1 MRCSSCGNDNDLGS
15 HFCNRCGTSL
25 SKRCAKCTFENDPEA
40 RFCSKCGAL
49 LEIAAPIRAET
60 KPYKD
65 LSGERRHLTV
75 LFCDL
80 VGSTQIATQLDP
92 EEWREIVAEY
102 HGVATEAIEHHGG
115 RVAKYLGDGVM
126 AYFGY
131 PEAHDNDAERGA
143 RAGLAILDAVSKLNQ
158 HPARPKLSTRIGID
172 SGTVVVGSGA
182 GKEPDL
188 FGDTPNI
195 AARVQALAEPN
206 RVMIT
211 DAAHRLVSGLFVVE
225 DRGAQSL
232 KGIERPIQL
241 YAVIKPSGV
250 RGRLQAAAVSDG
262 LTPFVGREDELRL
275 LMNRWERTLEGEG
288 QVALVIGE
296 AGIGKSRLVQRFHRQ
311 VGETKHIWIES
322 AAAPFFQNTPF
333 YSVADTLRQALAW
346 RGDES
351 PEEQL
356 ASLEPWLE
364 KAGLGPAEALQL
376 IAPLLNLGVPTDHSP
391 SALSPEQRRRRLL
404 AALVELMLSTALV
417 QPTVIE
423 IEDLHWAD
431 PSTLE
436 LIGLLVEQGARL
448 PLLLLFTARPEF
460 RPQWPLRAHHT
471 QINLNRLSSR
481 DVRILVGRV
490 AADQV
495 LSEETTA
502 AVIERTG
509 GVPLFVEELTR
520 AVLESGPVKLTE
532 REIPVTLRD
541 SLMSRLDRLGAA
553 KEIAQVGAVLGQEFS
568 YELIHAVVTIP
579 ETELQTGLQKLNDAE
594 LLYARGIVPNATYTF
609 KHWLIQEAAY
619 QALLKTHRRELHRHT
634 AEVLER
640 LFPKTPEVQPE
651 LLARHYA
658 EAGQAQPAVAA
669 WQKAAERAL
678 ARGALVE
685 AEGHF
690 KDAVATLETMPETP
704 ERDQREL
711 TLQLALGRV
720 LVPTRGYSYPETAA
734 AFDRARVLGERL
746 GDFARVVAALRGL
759 GSLALLRSDIRTARA
774 LYDRVMETA
783 ERDGSR
789 PMLCWGHN
797 VQGVTCF
804 FLGEFAQAF
813 EHMMRAVTFYDED
826 FHRHNPQDPAIE
838 ALCYA
843 AAAAWHLGLS
853 GTARSRIGEAL
864 ALAQRLAK
872 PYGEG
877 ISHYFAGILHL
888 FLRDPTCALEHSS
901 QAIAINKEYRL
912 PVYLHVSSIVN
923 GWALVQLGRC
933 DEGIALMRSGLRGH
947 SSAGNRLALGQFT
960 GLLAEALALRGDR
973 DAALETIEEADQ
985 AAPEERWHQPF
996 LRCLRG
1002 EIYLARYCDESVSY
1016 PAARDAESAEQ
1027 SFRDAISLAKSMGVK
1042 SYELRAATG
1051 LARLLRAKGHGTEA
1065 YDLLSPLYANFPE
1078 GFDSRDLIEAKA
1090 LIDQLTSQHRTI
1102 ASN

>member
-1 MRCSSCGNDNDLGS
+1 
-15 HFCNRCGTSL
+15 
-25 SKRCAKCTFENDPEA
+25 
-40 RFCSKCGAL
+40 
-49 LEIAAPIRAET
+49 
-60 KPYKD
+60 
-65 LSGERRHLTV
+65 V

-80 VGSTQIATQLDP
+80 VGSTQIAAQLDP

-102 HGVATEAIEHHGG
+102 HSSATEAIERHGG
-115 RVAKYLGDGVM
+115 HVAQYLGDGVM

-143 RAGLAILDAVSKLNQ
+143 RAGLAILDAVSKLNE
-158 HPARPKLSTRIGID
+158 HPARPKLSARIGID
-172 SGTVVVGSGA
+172 SGAVVVGSGA
-182 GKEPDL
+182 GKDAGI

-195 AARVQALAEPN
+195 AARVQAVAEPN
-206 RVMIT
+206 SVVIT

-232 KGIERPIQL
+232 KGIERPVQLFRVIQ
-241 YAVIKPSGV
+241 PSGV
-250 RGRLQAAAVSDG
+250 RGRLQAVAVSHG

-275 LMNRWERTLEGEG
+275 LTNRWERALDGEG
-288 QVALVIGE
+288 QVALIIGE
-296 AGIGKSRLVQRFHRQ
+296 AGIGKSRLVQRFHEQ
-311 VGETKHIWIES
+311 VGGTPHIWVES

-333 YSVADTLRQALAW
+333 YSVADMLRQALAW

-351 PEEQL
+351 SEEQL
-356 ASLEPWLE
+356 ALLEPWLE
-364 KAGLGPAEALQL
+364 KAGLKPAETLQL
-376 IAPLLNLGVPTDHSP
+376 IAPLLNLAVPTDYLPSP
-391 SALSPEQRRRRLL
+391 LSPEQQRHRLL
-404 AALVELMLSTALV
+404 AALVELVLGTARV

-436 LIGLLVEQGARL
+436 LIGLLVEQGARG

-460 RPQWPLRAHHT
+460 RAQWPPRAHHT

-481 DVRILVGRV
+481 NVRILVRQV
-490 AADQV
+490 AAHQA

-509 GVPLFVEELTR
+509 GVPLFIEELTR
-520 AVLESGPVKLTE
+520 AVLESGHVKLTE
-532 REIPVTLRD
+532 HEIPVTLRD

-553 KEIAQVGAVLGQEFS
+553 KEIAQVGAVLGHEFS
-568 YELIHAVVTIP
+568 YELIHALMP
-579 ETELQTGLQKLNDAE
+579 MQETELQTGLQKLNDAE
-594 LLYARGIVPNATYTF
+594 LLYARGIAPNATYTF
-609 KHWLIQEAAY
+609 KHWLIQDAAY
-619 QALLKTHRRELHRHT
+619 QALLKTHRRELHRRT
-634 AEVLER
+634 AEFLER
-640 LFPKTPEVQPE
+640 LFPKVAELQPE
-651 LLARHYA
+651 LLARHYT

-669 WQKAAERAL
+669 WQKAAERAV

-690 KDAVATLETMPETP
+690 KDAVATLGTTPETP
-704 ERDQREL
+704 AREQREL

-746 GDFARVVAALRGL
+746 GDSARVVAALRGL
-759 GSLALLRSDIRTARA
+759 GSLALLRSDMRTARA
-774 LYDRVMETA
+774 LYDRVMEAA

-797 VQGVTCF
+797 VLGVTCF
-804 FLGEFAQAF
+804 FLGEFAQAL
-813 EHMMRAVTFYDED
+813 EHMTRAVTFYDED
-826 FHRHNPQDPAIE
+826 FHRRSPQDPAIE

-843 AAAAWHLGLS
+843 AAASWHLGLTGS
-853 GTARSRIGEAL
+853 ARSRIGEAL

-877 ISHYFAGILHL
+877 ISRYFAGILHL
-888 FLRDPTCALEHSS
+888 FFRDPARALEYSG
-901 QAIAINKEYRL
+901 QAIAVNKEYRL

-923 GWALVQLGRC
+923 GWALAQLGRC

-947 SSAGNRLALGQFT
+947 SSAGNRLALGQFM
-960 GLLAEALALRGDR
+960 GLLAEALALSGDH
-973 DAALETIEEADQ
+973 DAALATIEEADR

-996 LRCLRG
+996 LQCLRG
-1002 EIYLARYCDESVSY
+1002 EIYLARSCDDSASH
-1016 PAARDAESAEQ
+1016 PAARDSESAER
-1027 SFRDAISLAKSMGVK
+1027 SFRDAISLANSMGVR

-1051 LARLLRAKGHGTEA
+1051 LARLLQAKGHGTEA
-1065 YDLLSPLYANFPE
+1065 CELLAPLYASFTE

-1102 ASN
+1102 AST